1 MLIRLTPLVPM
12 LFLAW
17 PCAAQTYTSSSI
29 DHLFDATC
37 SSKYFTAPPC
47 TQIDNRTVTAI
58 DQTITN
64 VGGTPMISGDYNVA
78 LNGSTV
84 YEDGFALSL
93 QASYVG
99 HLSSQPLVPPNT
111 PVDPSVSAFT
121 SFTDE
126 KAQILSVS
134 GEATLYYPGGA
145 GLASLHVTGIQG
157 NAATVGGTFSNV
169 SMVSASYQP
178 AALEYGVVTGTL
190 TVTPNNTVY
199 ATPTTAPF
207 YTRLDTTATVTTK
220 LDETGLTTPTISVS
234 DGIQM
239 NGSRVTGLG
248 AGVDPTDAVNKAQ
261 LDAEAM
267 TRATADTQL
276 AQAIGTE
283 ANTRATADTQLAQ
296 AIGTE
301 ANTRAT
307 ADTQLAQAIGTEAGT
322 RAAADTQLV
331 QAIGTEANTRAA
343 ADTQLG
349 RAIDTEAGTRAAVDT
364 QLAQGLASETSAR
377 IAADVNL
384 SSRLDGLSSRV
395 DALNGRI
402 DKVQRRADAGTAVA
416 VAMGGAVF
424 LPDMHFNLT
433 ANVATYGGAHAGAVQ
448 VGAVVSRHVA
458 FNAGVAT
465 GFNRGGQ
472 TAGRAGFTVGW

>member
-1 MLIRLTPLVPM
+1 MLFRLTPLVPM
-12 LFLAW
+12 LLLAW

-84 YEDGFALSL
+84 NEDGFTLSL
-93 QASYVG
+93 QASYEG

-134 GEATLYYPGGA
+134 GNATLYYPDRS

-199 ATPTTAPF
+199 ATPTTNPF

-261 LDAEAM
+261 LDAEAT
-267 TRATADTQL
+267 TRAAADTQL
-276 AQAIGTE
+276 A
-283 ANTRATADTQLAQ
+283 N
-296 AIGTE
+296 
-301 ANTRAT
+301 
-307 ADTQLAQAIGTEAGT
+307 AIGTEAGT
-322 RAAADTQLV
+322 RAAADTQLAN
-331 QAIGTEANTRAA
+331 AIGTEAGTRAA
-343 ADTQLG
+343 ADTQLAN
-349 RAIDTEAGTRAAVDT
+349 AIGTEAGTRAAVDT

-377 IAADVNL
+377 VAADANL

-402 DKVQRRADAGTAVA
+402 DKVQRHADAGTAVA

-433 ANVATYGGAHAGAVQ
+433 ANVATYGGARAGAVQ